1 MIEIHEAPPVFEI
14 LIHHNEDKHERVYL
28 TINTFRDVEY
38 LSIRKY
44 YQDFDEEWKPSREGV
59 SLPLDFDNSRNFFDG
74 LVEILSLTEVK
85 DILEEHFKDKLDQ
98 IYLD

>member
-1 MIEIHEAPPVFEI
+1 MIELHEAPALYEK
-14 LIHHNEDKHERVYL
+14 LIHYNEAKHEKVFL

-44 YQDFDEEWKPSREGV
+44 YLDFDEEWKPTKDGV
-59 SLPLDFDNSRNFFDG
+59 SMVVDFDNTRALFEG

-85 DILEEHFKDKLDQ
+85 GILEIHFKEVLDELYQ
-98 IYLD
+98 

>member
-1 MIEIHEAPPVFEI
+1 MIELHEAPALYEK
-14 LIHHNEDKHERVYL
+14 LIHYNEAKHEKVFL

-44 YQDFDEEWKPSREGV
+44 YLDFDEEWKPTKDGISMV
-59 SLPLDFDNSRNFFDG
+59 VDFENTRALFEG

-85 DILEEHFKDKLDQ
+85 GILETHFKEVLDELYQ
-98 IYLD
+98 

>member
-1 MIEIHEAPPVFEI
+1 MIEIHEAPSVFEK
-14 LIHHNEDKHERVYL
+14 LIHYNEARNERFYL
-28 TINTFRDVEY
+28 TINTFRNVEY

-59 SLPLDFDNSRNFFDG
+59 SLPLDFDNSRNLFDG

-85 DILEEHFKDKLDQ
+85 DILENHFKDKLDQ

>member
-1 MIEIHEAPPVFEI
+1 MIELHEAPALYEK
-14 LIHHNEDKHERVYL
+14 LIHYNEAKHEKVFL

-44 YQDFDEEWKPSREGV
+44 YLDFDEEWKPTKDGV
-59 SLPLDFDNSRNFFDG
+59 SMVVDFDNTRALFEG

-85 DILEEHFKDKLDQ
+85 GILETHFKEVLDELYQ
-98 IYLD
+98 